1 MKTRRSSLTQPNLSE
16 PFPANE
22 QALAAASYAFGRR
35 AGPESNSNASQ
46 SMAIQHRTSDQEPP
60 LARSKSIRFAGP
72 TALPCRDL
80 PLTLREP
87 PTGRFD
93 RRRSLDPYSRRNNS
107 SIQGDDGTTAASPA
121 YGDNGET
128 HPPPQPSSYR
138 KLRKSKSMFSLRTL
152 STPTYNTALL
162 AEPFQTSGHIPSAL
176 ERTGQARVH
185 TVSRLGRS
193 FSFLRPHTDYRPA
206 NPAYQEEAIGLA
218 RDQYLQQVEK
228 QNLES
233 NPWGR
238 DAAVRRRSQKSFKKT
253 LRTSST
259 NNYAGSQEVPRSPA
273 KQWSE
278 QKGVGIKARD
288 LSSSFKNRLKRV
300 FNRSMGTEAA
310 FPAQHLQATRLHFG
324 GIAAPFDSPEMQRQS
339 VESLHRSTPDR
350 SSLQPLDS
358 LHVPRRRGSIARH
371 ASVGSGD
378 LCVDEI
384 PSRVT
389 SWTDST
395 TPTTL
400 SIHQALERRQLPII
414 RADGGMALRL
424 GHAQQPAYH
433 QHDATIAESQPRKS
447 SLYLKLQQRMSKG
460 NSKARLQPLQIGA
473 GGKHNLSVDDLKL
486 PSTDPPETFEVRNRH
501 VNDQP
506 RVHSLI
512 SITKTPPSAGRVEKR
527 DEPMFQEYVNDLPKG
542 PLHESK
548 SIFFPQKTHIER
560 SRTSPFREAM
570 RHKGPIETAS
580 VPKDVLSPDKWHE
593 QAKHISSPN
602 EAGNESVARSE
613 SIYSQTSSGNTP
625 ERHRSSESLV
635 EVAKCSES
643 HLASP
648 TSEATAEWRE
658 SSSEPAH
665 RDGFDAQERVSEQ
678 RLLPNTDESSRSRKV
693 SARVK
698 QRSGHKREHAQITG
712 EDTDIGRLHPVPRE
726 PDSSSVGGLI
736 DFHTH
741 SSIKHTSSQP
751 MVDRFPLISINARP
765 NTKQIGRNAPL
776 SLRATTGYAAENINH
791 QAHHQL
797 DWGRENKRPQWSGPD
812 STSLSSEPILS
823 GIKDRGNEDNRTGLY
838 ESVHNS
844 NTLFFSTPKSQN
856 RSSPERMARLR
867 RMYSSS
873 NIGSPSA
880 NRRSSKLRPKLQ
892 PDEDQ
897 QEHKNACEAAISI
910 VNRKRDAPGGKLDLI
925 SDGRNMVDAFLE
937 TRRKSQNDDVGDT
950 VFI

>member
-1 MKTRRSSLTQPNLSE
+1 MKTQRSSLMQPNLSD

-22 QALAAASYAFGRR
+22 DALAAASYAFGRR

-46 SMAIQHRTSDQEPP
+46 IMAIQHRISDQEPP

-80 PLTLREP
+80 SLTLREP

-93 RRRSLDPYSRRNNS
+93 RRRSLDPHSRRNNPS
-107 SIQGDDGTTAASPA
+107 LQGDDGTTVAPPA
-121 YGDNGET
+121 YGENGET

-138 KLRKSKSMFSLRTL
+138 KLRKSKSMFSPRTL
-152 STPTYNTALL
+152 STPNYNTALPV
-162 AEPFQTSGHIPSAL
+162 EPFHTSGHIPSAV
-176 ERTGQARVH
+176 EKTGQARVH

-193 FSFLRPHTDYRPA
+193 FSFLRPHTDYRPT
-206 NPAYQEEAIGLA
+206 NSAYQEEAIGLA
-218 RDQYLQQVEK
+218 RDQYLQQAER

-253 LRTSST
+253 LRTRST
-259 NNYAGSQEVPRSPA
+259 NNQAGSQEAPRSPT
-273 KQWSE
+273 KQRSE

-324 GIAAPFDSPEMQRQS
+324 GIAAPFDSPEMLRKS

-350 SSLQPLDS
+350 SSPQPLDP

-371 ASVGSGD
+371 VSVGSGD
-378 LCVDEI
+378 LSADAI
-384 PSRVT
+384 PSRAT
-389 SWTDST
+389 SWTNST

-400 SIHQALERRQLPII
+400 SVHQPLERRQLPII
-414 RADGGMALRL
+414 RADVGMALRL
-424 GHAQQPAYH
+424 GHAQQAAYH

-473 GGKHNLSVDDLKL
+473 DGKHNPSVDDLKL
-486 PSTDPPETFEVRNRH
+486 PSTGPPETFEVRNRR

-506 RVHSLI
+506 RVHSSI
-512 SITKTPPSAGRVEKR
+512 SIAKTPPSAGRVEER
-527 DEPMFQEYVNDLPKG
+527 DEPIFQEYVNDMPKG
-542 PLHESK
+542 PLHESN

-593 QAKHISSPN
+593 HLSSPH
-602 EAGNESVARSE
+602 EAGNKSVARSE

-625 ERHRSSESLV
+625 ERHKSSESLV
-635 EVAKCSES
+635 EFGKCSES

-648 TSEATAEWRE
+648 TSEAAAEWRE

-678 RLLPNTDESSRSRKV
+678 RLLPDTDDSSRSRKA

-712 EDTDIGRLHPVPRE
+712 EDADIGRLHHVPRE
-726 PDSSSVGGLI
+726 PDSSSLGGLI
-736 DFHTH
+736 NFHTH
-741 SSIKHTSSQP
+741 SPIKHASSQP
-751 MVDRFPLISINARP
+751 MVDRFPLISINTRP
-765 NTKQIGRNAPL
+765 NTKQNGRNVPL
-776 SLRATTGYAAENINH
+776 SLKATTCHAEKNVSH

-797 DWGRENKRPQWSGPD
+797 EWSRENKRPQWSGPD
-812 STSLSSEPILS
+812 SASRSSNPTLD
-823 GIKDRGNEDNRTGLY
+823 GIKDRGNGDNRTGL
-838 ESVHNS
+838 EKSVHSS
-844 NTLFFSTPKSQN
+844 NTLFLSTPESQN
-856 RSSPERMARLR
+856 GSSPERMVRLR

-880 NRRSSKLRPKLQ
+880 GRRSGKLRPKLQ

-897 QEHKNACEAAISI
+897 QEHRTACEAAISC
-910 VNRKRDAPGGKLDLI
+910 VKPRRAAPGGKLDLI

-937 TRRKSQNDDVGDT
+937 TRRKSQNEDVGDT
-950 VFI
+950 VFV